1 MAATEIKFDQIGDVV
16 GLQEIAVLLGV
27 DDRTPHAWLYRKR
40 LPVPDFA
47 SVNGLRAWKR
57 KTIVKWAAETGRP
70 HPEGLLDDEIAKLK
84 LTPSEGPRG
93 GRQAAADARK
103 ALAKAGA

>member
-1 MAATEIKFDQIGDVV
+1 MAATEIQFDQVGEVV

-40 LPVPDFA
+40 LPVPDFTT
-47 SVNGLRAWKR
+47 VNGLRAWKR
-57 KTIVKWAAETGRP
+57 KTIVKWAAETGRL
-70 HPEGLLDDEIAKLK
+70 HPKGLLDEEASKLK
-84 LTPSEGPRG
+84 VTSAEHRG